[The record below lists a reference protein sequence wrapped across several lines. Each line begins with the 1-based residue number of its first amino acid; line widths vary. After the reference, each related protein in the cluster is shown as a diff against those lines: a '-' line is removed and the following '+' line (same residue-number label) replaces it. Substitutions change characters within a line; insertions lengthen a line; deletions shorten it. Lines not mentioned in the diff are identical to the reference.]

1 MCGHDFAEENEDEN
15 QGEKRS
21 LLMHGVP
28 SDWVEEE
35 MMEDDVDFIRDVLEQ
50 KIIKVLENVG
60 IKKRVRPDRNNII
73 SMFSCVTLSLSYVY
87 ALD

>member
-60 IKKRVRPDRNNII
+60 IKKRVRTDCNVHIL
-73 SMFSCVTLSLSYVY
+73 FCYTVTLSHDVS